1 MLKLWIQGIF
11 GYEHHGIVNHSK
23 ASYFKLLQLISLSFA
38 HFAKVSIRLNCSD
51 TITRLGNFK
60 SIPPGSES
68 WNPMRRNAPR
78 KPIPWD
84 LPRAP
89 GLVITLRSRF

>member
-68 WNPMRRNAPR
+68 WNPN
-78 KPIPWD
+78 
-84 LPRAP
+84 
-89 GLVITLRSRF
+89 GLLGLCTTLLVWAVETTHMLGNC